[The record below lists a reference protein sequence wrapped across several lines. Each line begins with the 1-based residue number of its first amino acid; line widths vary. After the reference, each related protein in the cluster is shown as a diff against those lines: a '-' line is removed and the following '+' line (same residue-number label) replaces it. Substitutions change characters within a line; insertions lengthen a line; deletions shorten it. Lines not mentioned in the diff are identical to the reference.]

1 MVYLRRLSDQG
12 GKVSV
17 LSMVYLIAAL
27 VVALYGGNTL
37 LLAALYLRHC
47 APNPTRPPEPE
58 KWPMVTVQL
67 PLYNEMYVVQRLIDA
82 IARLDYPRDR
92 LQVQVLDDSTDETTR
107 LARARAAY
115 HRVRGLEIEVV
126 HRPERH
132 GFKAGALAHGLEMA
146 RGRFIAIFDADFV
159 PPPDFL
165 KRTVPYLVAD
175 AGLGFV
181 QARWGYLNPDYSPL
195 TRAQTIA
202 LDGHF
207 VVEHLGR
214 NRSGLLINFN
224 GTAGVW
230 RREAIISAGGW
241 QHDTLTEDVDLSF
254 RAQLAGWRALYL
266 PEVEC
271 PAELPPQMAAFQ
283 RQQARWTTGA
293 AQCLVKLAG
302 ALLRGEQPSPQ
313 RGEGSVFRLPWP
325 ARLEGLLHLSVWLA
339 HPMSLL
345 LLLLTLPMLL
355 GEIRITFNLTI
366 FWLVALGP
374 VLAYSLSQR
383 HLYPDWKRR
392 MAYMPLLA
400 LLGTGLALSNTL
412 AIVRGLLGR
421 EQPFCRTPKFHVVG
435 RGDRWFSTRYA
446 LPFDWVSVGELAL
459 AGYAAVTVVV
469 ALLAGNALAVPF
481 LLLYTAGYGYIG
493 LHGLRDAWVRRRS
506 SRPHHTPAVA
516 GSEVK

>member
-1 MVYLRRLSDQG
+1 M
-12 GKVSV
+12 SV
-17 LSMVYLIAAL
+17 LSVLYLIAAL
-27 VVALYGGNTL
+27 AVALYGGNAL
-37 LLAALYLRHC
+37 LLAALYLRHRSPC
-47 APNPTRPPEPE
+47 PACPPKPE
-58 KWPMVTVQL
+58 EWPVVTVQL
-67 PLYNEMYVVQRLIDA
+67 PVYNEMYVVQRLIDA
-82 IARLDYPRDR
+82 VARLDYPRDR
-92 LQVQVLDDSTDETTR
+92 LQIQVLDDSTDETTR
-107 LARARAAY
+107 LVRARVAY
-115 HRVRGLEIEVV
+115 HRARGLEIDLI
-126 HRPERH
+126 HRAERR
-132 GFKAGALAHGLEMA
+132 GFKAGALAYGLEMA
-146 RGRFIAIFDADFV
+146 RGQFIAIFDADFV

-175 AGLGFV
+175 EGLGFV
-181 QARWGYLNPDYSPL
+181 QTRWGYLNPDYSPL

-214 NRSGLLINFN
+214 NRSGLVMNFN

-254 RAQLAGWRALYL
+254 RAQLTGWRALYL

-283 RQQARWTTGA
+283 RQQARWATGA

-302 ALLRGEQPSPQ
+302 ALLRGKYLPSPQ
-313 RGEGSVFRLPWP
+313 GAEGARPESSGYPLPWP
-325 ARLEGLLHLSVWLA
+325 ARLEGLLHLGVWVA

-355 GEIRITFNLTI
+355 GEIRITLNLTI

-374 VLAYSLSQR
+374 ILAYSLSQR
-383 HLYPDWKRR
+383 HLYPDWKQR

-412 AIVRGLLGR
+412 AIARGLLGR
-421 EQPFCRTPKFHVVG
+421 EQPFHRTPKFHVIR
-435 RGDRWFSTRYA
+435 RGDRWLGTCYA
-446 LPFDWVSVGELAL
+446 LPFDWVCVGELAL
-459 AGYAAVTVVV
+459 AGYAAATAIM
-469 ALLAGNALAVPF
+469 ALMVGNALAVPF
-481 LLLYTAGYGYIG
+481 LLLYTGGYGYIG
-493 LHGLRDAWVRRRS
+493 LHGLRDAWARRR
-506 SRPHHTPAVA
+506 HHLPRRTPTVA
-516 GSEVK
+516 KSEVKGS